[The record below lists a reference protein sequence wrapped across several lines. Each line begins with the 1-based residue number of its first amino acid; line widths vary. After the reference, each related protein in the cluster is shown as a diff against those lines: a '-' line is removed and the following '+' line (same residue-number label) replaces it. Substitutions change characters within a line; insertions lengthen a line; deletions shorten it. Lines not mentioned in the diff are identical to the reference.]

1 MAKIESQVKQVRHD
15 FTKEELAQIS
25 EDQNTILDDIDEV
38 KAEGKSVASQ
48 YANKV
53 KRLEAELKSKTNKY
67 RSKFEL
73 RDVLCHVRK
82 NFETKEREY
91 VSVQTGDIVFKEPF
105 YPSDHKLRFDFVGT
119 QLETDMEKAK
129 YLGMRFFYDKTYE
142 FATSEEFKGLE
153 MQDVLDAKSYAIIS
167 LCAGYLVNERK
178 VLTIDDEVAFDA
190 VFGKLEGWFK
200 EFVDNGVIEPNVE
213 DYPQAEEEQTETA
226 PDELEAAEAREQED
240 NPENKPKK
248 KARKKKGSEDTGA
261 EGDNDN
267 GEEGQTPWNHL

>member
-1 MAKIESQVKQVRHD
+1 M
-15 FTKEELAQIS
+15 AQIS
-25 EDQNTILDDIDEV
+25 EDQNTILDEIDEV

-53 KRLEAELKSKTNKY
+53 KRLESDLKSKTNKY

-73 RDVLCHVRK
+73 RDSLCYIRK

-91 VSVQTGDIVFKEPF
+91 VSVQSGEIVFKEPF
-105 YPSDHKLRFDFVGT
+105 YPSDHKLRFDFVGSK
-119 QLETDMEKAK
+119 LEEDMNKAK
-129 YLGMRFFYDKTYE
+129 YLGMKFFYDKTYE
-142 FATSEEFKGLE
+142 FATSEEFKGLL
-153 MQDVLDAKSYAIIS
+153 MQDVLDSKAYTIIS

-178 VLTIDDEVAFDA
+178 VLSIDDEVAFDA
-190 VFGKLEGWFK
+190 VFEMLDGWFK
-200 EFVDNGVIEPNVE
+200 EFVDNGAIEPNIE
-213 DYPQAEEEQTETA
+213 DYPQLEEVEAETST
-226 PDELEAAEAREQED
+226 DELEAAEAREQED